1 MAPNIY
7 VAVTMV
13 QPHAGKDNDRP
24 IRLYGVIPLKVT
36 DPATKLTPDGGVG
49 RRVGAEVQ
57 GHGDGERDPPAAPW
71 TTRWPSSMKAC

>member
-36 DPATKLTPDGGVG
+36 DPADAAHAGGHDAPPNG
-49 RRVGAEVQ
+49 RRSP
-57 GHGDGERDPPAAPW
+57 RP
-71 TTRWPSSMKAC
+71 R